1 MKGAK
6 CIWGCGRAGHN
17 FVCTPNPTPEHTRSV
32 QMCAEAYQLLREARD
47 FIDTLNANIQGQ
59 TSAEV
64 RDPVAYAACHDM
76 TARIDTL
83 VG

>member
-1 MKGAK
+1 
-6 CIWGCGRAGHN
+6 
-17 FVCTPNPTPEHTRSV
+17 
-32 QMCAEAYQLLREARD
+32 MCAEAYQLLREARD